1 MDRLISFN
9 TFLWVI
15 CSKIATALPKIAGGI
30 VVFLASW
37 IIALI
42 ARSLIRYVFSRTRL
56 KQRHLLRLLD
66 QVGYL
71 TVLIFGGITTALGTM
86 GINVTALVAGLGLM
100 GFTVGFAL
108 KDVLSSVFSGFLIL
122 FYEPFQIN
130 DRITISNIP
139 GKVIDINLRYTVL
152 QEENKR
158 IMIPNSTVL
167 INIVTK
173 ED

>member
-1 MDRLISFN
+1 M
-9 TFLWVI
+9 
-15 CSKIATALPKIAGGI
+15 G
-30 VVFLASW
+30 
-37 IIALI
+37 
-42 ARSLIRYVFSRTRL
+42 YV
-56 KQRHLLRLLD
+56 
-66 QVGYL
+66 
-71 TVLIFGGITTALGTM
+71 TVLIFGAITALGTM
-86 GINVTALVAGLGLM
+86 GINVAALVAGLGLT
-100 GFTVGFAL
+100 GFAVGFAL

-130 DRITISNIP
+130 DRIKISNTV

-167 INIVTK
+167 TNIVTK

>member
-1 MDRLISFN
+1 MDRLTSFN

-15 CSKIATALPKIAGGI
+15 CSKIATALPKIAVGI
-30 VVFLASW
+30 IVFLASW

-42 ARSLIRYVFSRTRL
+42 TRSFIRYVFSRIRL
-56 KQRHLLRLLD
+56 KQRHLLRLLG
-66 QVGYL
+66 QVGYV
-71 TVLIFGGITTALGTM
+71 TVLIFGAITALGTM
-86 GINVTALVAGLGLM
+86 GINVAALVASLGLT
-100 GFTVGFAL
+100 GFAVGFAL

-130 DRITISNIP
+130 DRIKISNTV

-167 INIVTK
+167 TNIVTK